1 MTMGARDRLRKHF
14 LAHVGQVIGSETLRS
29 IARISEWARRV
40 RELRDEEGYDIQ
52 THNDRDDLKPGQYV
66 LVSAKP
72 RPRIAR
78 GIRPDQR
85 SRILER
91 NGFTCQACGAGAG
104 EQDPVDPRKRIRL
117 QVDHIKPLSEGGSNE
132 DSNLRV
138 VCSAC
143 NKGRSNLFIPPH
155 KQTINV
161 LKVVRIQPRD
171 VQLEILAF
179 LKRKFEGAS
188 S

>member
-1 MTMGARDRLRKHF
+1 MGARDRLRKHF
-14 LAHVGQVIGSETLRS
+14 LARVGRVIGSETLRS

-91 NGFTCQACGAGAG
+91 NGFTCQTCGAGAG

-179 LKRKFEGAS
+179 LKRKFESVPG
-188 S
+188 

>member
-1 MTMGARDRLRKHF
+1 MGARKRLRKYF
-14 LAHVGQVIGSETLRS
+14 LAHVGQVLDGETLRS

-66 LVSAKP
+66 LVSRKP
-72 RPRIAR
+72 RAKVAR
-78 GIRPDQR
+78 EIKGDQR

-91 NGFTCQACGAGAG
+91 NGFTCQVCGAGAG
-104 EQDPVDPRKRIRL
+104 EPDPLDPRKRIRL
-117 QVDHIKPLSEGGSNE
+117 QLDHIKPLSEGGTNE

-143 NKGRSNLFIPPH
+143 NRGRSNLFIPPH

-161 LKVVRIQPRD
+161 LKVVRVQPRD

-179 LKRKFEGAS
+179 LKRKFESVSG
-188 S
+188 